1 MKNIFVYTVLL
12 LLFYT
17 SNSFAKNKDVACGK
31 VLQEGK
37 IIKELPNQYS
47 YSYIYDD
54 DGAVFNKYLE
64 DYASSYYHGFLV
76 VHKNIVYKILI
87 NSSGYMRNSPG
98 GFDNGEVDEL
108 SMECFVIPQLKEKE
122 NE

>member
-12 LLFYT
+12 LLLYT

-37 IIKELPNQYS
+37 IIKELPNEYG
-47 YSYIYDD
+47 YVKIYNEDD
-54 DGAVFNKYLE
+54 AVFEKYSE
-64 DYASSYYHGFLV
+64 DYATSYYHGFLV

-87 NSSGYMRNSPG
+87 NSSGYMRSFP
-98 GFDNGEVDEL
+98 GFDKGEVDEL

>member
-1 MKNIFVYTVLL
+1 M
-12 LLFYT
+12 
-17 SNSFAKNKDVACGK
+17 ACGK

-37 IIKELPNQYS
+37 IIKELPNEYS
-47 YSYIYDD
+47 YSYIYNEDD
-54 DGAVFNKYLE
+54 AVFEKYLE
-64 DYASSYYHGFLV
+64 DYATSYYHGFLV

-87 NSSGYMRNSPG
+87 NSSGNWRTYPG
-98 GFDNGEVDEL
+98 DLKGAVDEL